1 MLRLY
6 VREGQGGRV
15 QDNPRYAGGPQTG
28 EKFVI
33 FWCGVCFRLYKRC
46 RDFHTGGGHGE
57 RIAVIAYLPHR
68 HRAPTH
74 VRDGDALPLVPCGGV
89 RRERHS
95 LPLRRIPGIADDFA
109 VGGLQ
114 YRNIV
119 GVRG

>member
-74 VRDGDALPLVPCGGV
+74 VRDGDALQLVPCGGGCAESV
-89 RRERHS
+89 TRSPCVAYRVLQMIS
-95 LPLRRIPGIADDFA
+95 PLAVFSIA
-109 VGGLQ
+109 
-114 YRNIV
+114 I
-119 GVRG
+119 